1 MFKLAERRGGRDGL
15 YCGWDGV
22 YLGPAALI
30 ERREGRYWLRA
41 EDEVAALLAAAYE
54 TPPDVARF
62 LAGLHQVGAAL
73 VKNDLGGAMIAAVQL
88 RVDAISEL
96 NEVRVVRIDALMKYN
111 FNPLEPRGW
120 HGRWAGEGS
129 EGMAVPVSARGPS
142 APRLAI
148 NGTHAWE
155 HQPNSDFRNRLA
167 IAEGNAD
174 KPNFGYGEVNQK
186 AGALG
191 RYQMTPAALRAAGM
205 IDADGTWTGKFKVQ
219 SRAEFLADPDAQ
231 EMALT
236 DYLDDTERQLR
247 ANCAFGF
254 VGTSVVGI
262 RGTFTLTRAGLI
274 AAAHRAGAP
283 ATRSY
288 LDRIANNG
296 FISQTLSL
304 TAKSAPLR
312 PA

>member
-1 MFKLAERRGGRDGL
+1 
-15 YCGWDGV
+15 
-22 YLGPAALI
+22 
-30 ERREGRYWLRA
+30 
-41 EDEVAALLAAAYE
+41 
-54 TPPDVARF
+54 
-62 LAGLHQVGAAL
+62 
-73 VKNDLGGAMIAAVQL
+73 
-88 RVDAISEL
+88 
-96 NEVRVVRIDALMKYN
+96 
-111 FNPLEPRGW
+111 
-120 HGRWAGEGS
+120 
-129 EGMAVPVSARGPS
+129 MAVPVSARGPS

-148 NGTHAWE
+148 NGTRAWE

-205 IDADGTWTGKFKVQ
+205 IDADGTWTGKFNVH

-247 ANCAFGF
+247 ANGAFGF

-304 TAKSAPLR
+304 TRQERAIETRLRTFADAPYE
-312 PA
+312 